1 MTEPNPHSA
10 EQHRHRLSRTRR
22 RTLAFATGTAAALGL
37 VAVSLVPKAQAATV
51 ITVAKDGSGRYTT
64 VQAAIDAASAGDTI
78 SIGKGT
84 YTEIVKVPTSRSG
97 LTIKGATGN
106 AEDVVITYD
115 RAAGYTDGS
124 GNKYGTLGSSVA
136 TFSANNLTV
145 TGITV
150 QNTFSK
156 AAHPE
161 ITDTQAVAVTTQ
173 GDRQKFTND
182 RFISRQD
189 TVLNWAPSATG
200 QYRQYFSSSFVSG
213 DVDFI
218 FGNATAVYDR
228 VNIQL
233 RNSGAAAGGLN
244 GFLAAPNTNSAKTY
258 GILITGSTISSSAAA
273 NSYYLG
279 RPWHPTSDAVG
290 QLVIRNSA
298 LPAAVKT
305 AGPWTDMSGYS
316 WKNAR
321 FFEYRNTGAGAAVNS
336 NRPQLTDSQAASYTA
351 QKYLAGT
358 DGWNPVG

>member
-1 MTEPNPHSA
+1 MS
-10 EQHRHRLSRTRR
+10 
-22 RTLAFATGTAAALGL
+22 LAGPASAAATL
-37 VAVSLVPKAQAATV
+37 
-51 ITVAKDGSGRYTT
+51 TVAKDGSGMYTT
-64 VQAAIDAASAGDTI
+64 VQAAVNAAAAGDTV
-78 SIGKGT
+78 SIAKGT
-84 YTEIVKVPTSRSG
+84 YQEIVNVPVTKTG
-97 LTIKGATGN
+97 LTLKGATGN

-115 RAAGYTDGS
+115 RAAGYTDAN

-136 TFSANNLTV
+136 TFSANNLT
-145 TGITV
+145 
-150 QNTFSK
+150 
-156 AAHPE
+156 
-161 ITDTQAVAVTTQ
+161 DTQAVAVTAQ
-173 GDRQKFTND
+173 GDRQTFRNA

-200 QYRQYFSSSFVSG
+200 QYRQYFSSSFVTG

-244 GFLAAPNTNSAKTY
+244 GFLAAPNTSSAKTY
-258 GILITGSTISSSAAA
+258 GFLVTGSTISSSAAA
-273 NSYYLG
+273 NTYYLG

-290 QLVIRNSA
+290 QLVIRQTS

-321 FFEYRNTGAGAAVNS
+321 FFEYRNTGAGAGVNS
-336 NRPQLTDSQAASYTA
+336 NRPQLTDSQAANYTA
-351 QKYLAGT
+351 RKYLAGT

>member
-1 MTEPNPHSA
+1 MTEPNA
-10 EQHRHRLSRTRR
+10 HRRSPSQRL
-22 RTLAFATGTAAALGL
+22 AVAVATGTAAALGL
-37 VAVSLVPKAQAATV
+37 AVVPLVTPARAATV

-64 VQAAIDAASAGDTI
+64 VQAAVNAAAAGDTV
-78 SIGKGT
+78 SVGTGT
-84 YTEIVKVPTSRSG
+84 YNEIVNVPVSKTG
-97 LTIKGATGN
+97 LTIQGATGN

-115 RAAGYTDGS
+115 RAAGYTDAN

-136 TFSANNLTV
+136 TFSASGLTV
-145 TGITV
+145 SGITV
-150 QNTFSK
+150 QNTFDK
-156 AAHPE
+156 AAHPD
-161 ITDTQAVAVTTQ
+161 ITDTQAVAVTAQ
-173 GDRQKFTND
+173 GDRQTFTND

-189 TVLNWAPSATG
+189 TVLNWSPSSAG
-200 QYRQYFSSSFVSG
+200 QYRQYFYSSFISG

-244 GFLAAPNTNSAKTY
+244 GFLSAPNTSSAKTY
-258 GILITGSTISSSAAA
+258 GILVTGSSVTSSAAA
-273 NSYYLG
+273 NTYYLG

-290 QLVIRNSA
+290 QLVIRQTS
-298 LPAAVKT
+298 LPAAVKV

-321 FFEYRNTGAGAAVNS
+321 FFEYRNTGAGATVNS
-336 NRPQLTDSQAASYTA
+336 NRPQLTDSQAANYTA

-358 DGWNPVG
+358 DGWNPVR

>member
-1 MTEPNPHSA
+1 MNEPTT
-10 EQHRHRLSRTRR
+10 HRLSPARR
-22 RTLAFATGTAAALGL
+22 RAAAVATGTAAALGL
-37 VAVSLVPKAQAATV
+37 AAVPLVTQAQAATV
-51 ITVAKDGSGRYTT
+51 ITVAKDGSGQYTT
-64 VQAAIDAASAGDTI
+64 VQAAVNAAAAGDTV
-78 SIGKGT
+78 SVAKGT
-84 YTEIVKVPTSRSG
+84 YTEIVNVPVSKTG

-115 RAAGYTDGS
+115 RAAGYTDAS

-136 TFSANNLTV
+136 TFSASNLTV

-150 QNTFSK
+150 RNTFDK

-161 ITDTQAVAVTTQ
+161 ITDTQAVAVTAQ
-173 GDRQKFTND
+173 GDRQTFTND

-189 TVLNWAPSATG
+189 TVLNWSPSSTG
-200 QYRQYFSSSFVSG
+200 QYRQYFYSSFISG
-213 DVDFI
+213 DVDFV

-233 RNSGAAAGGLN
+233 RDSGAAAGGLN
-244 GFLAAPNTNSAKTY
+244 GFLSAPNTSSAKTY
-258 GILITGSTISSSAAA
+258 GILVTGSSVSSSAAA
-273 NSYYLG
+273 NTYYLG

-290 QLVIRNSA
+290 QLVIRQTS
-298 LPAAVKT
+298 LPAAVKV

-321 FFEYRNTGAGAAVNS
+321 FFEYQNTGAGATVNS
-336 NRPQLTDSQAASYTA
+336 NRPQLTDSQAANYTA

-358 DGWNPVG
+358 DGWNPVR

>member
-1 MTEPNPHSA
+1 MTEPNT
-10 EQHRHRLSRTRR
+10 HRRSPARR
-22 RTLAFATGTAAALGL
+22 RTAAVATGTAAALGL
-37 VAVSLVPKAQAATV
+37 VAVSLATQARAATV
-51 ITVAKDGSGRYTT
+51 VTVAKDGSGQYTS
-64 VQAAIDAASAGDTI
+64 VQAAVNAAAAGDTI
-78 SIGKGT
+78 SVAKGT
-84 YTEIVKVPTSRSG
+84 YTEIVNVPSGKTG
-97 LTIKGATGN
+97 LTLKGATGN

-115 RAAGYTDGS
+115 RAAGYTDSG

-136 TFSANNLTV
+136 TFSAGGLTV

-150 QNTFSK
+150 QNTFDK

-161 ITDTQAVAVTTQ
+161 ITDTQAVAVTAQ
-173 GDRQKFTND
+173 GDRQTFTND

-189 TVLNWAPSATG
+189 TVLNWSPSSTG
-200 QYRQYFSSSFVSG
+200 QYRQYFYSSFISG

-244 GFLAAPNTNSAKTY
+244 GFLSAPNTSSAKTY
-258 GILITGSTISSSAAA
+258 GILVTGSSVSSSAAA
-273 NSYYLG
+273 NTYYLG
-279 RPWHPTSDAVG
+279 RPWHPTADAVG
-290 QLVIRNSA
+290 QLVVRETS
-298 LPAAVKT
+298 LPAAVKV

-321 FFEYRNTGAGAAVNS
+321 FFEYRNTGAGATVNS
-336 NRPQLTDSQAASYTA
+336 NRPQLTDSQAANYTA

-358 DGWNPVG
+358 DGWNPVR